1 MKINWKALFNR
12 RPLRLPGWVA
22 LGRRTINQRLVTLF
36 AVLIGGFVLV
46 GTAYLG
52 VVALNSVSDSTDERV
67 SQFGFIVDR
76 IDAGMLR
83 ARSEEKD
90 FFAFRKPD
98 HLTKHAEAM
107 AGVYADIDKAQA
119 LAPDA
124 ESRSLLTEVRTYART
139 YHGTFNGVAEA
150 LKRAGYDDSS
160 GLYGLMRTSV
170 EDVEQLL
177 GGYQKQ
183 TGELITSVLQMRR
196 IEKDF
201 VQRSDP
207 KQIDRMAAEHDR
219 FLRLLGRAN
228 LPLGARSAID
238 EKIRVYHAA
247 FLGLAASYKEIADER
262 AAFENVVRKV
272 NPLLTSLN
280 GKKDK
285 TLRDNRTTQSV
296 TTRVITL
303 LFIGV
308 LLAITTI
315 VSVVLFNTRR
325 SITNPLDRLT
335 GTIAAITAGD
345 REARVKLATGDEMQQ
360 LGDALDRMMD
370 ERGKFMQTEAENE
383 RLNNSVIAILRAV
396 SQLGKG
402 DLTMRVPVHEDIT
415 GALGDAINHMS
426 ESIGKTLGQVSVSSE
441 QVVATS
447 RQTRDITLQS
457 RETVL
462 GTARG
467 MNEIR
472 ATIQETAK
480 RIKRLGE
487 RSQEIGGIVKLIDTI
502 AERTNMLALN
512 ANMQAAQAGEAGRGF
527 MVVAAEVQ
535 RLAENAKEAAQ
546 QISKLVGNIQVE
558 TGDTI
563 AAMDQAIEEVVQG
576 SELAEQAAT
585 QMKRN
590 EEMVAA
596 LDGLG
601 KRLLDAVRAFR
612 LPPEYVRDGSG
623 KPDVSKPIAAVA

>member
-12 RPLRLPGWVA
+12 RPLRLPEWVA
-22 LGRRTINQRLVTLF
+22 AGRRTINQRLVTLF
-36 AVLIGGFVLV
+36 AVLVSGFILI

-52 VVALNSVSDSTDERV
+52 VVALNSVSDATDEKV
-67 SQFGFIVDR
+67 SEFGFVVDR
-76 IDAGMLR
+76 IEADMLR

-90 FFAFRKPD
+90 FFAYRKPD
-98 HLTKHAEAM
+98 YLTKHAEAM
-107 AGVYADIDKAQA
+107 ASVYTDIDKAQA

-124 ESRSLLTEVRTYART
+124 ESRSLLTDIRTYVKT

-150 LKRAGYDDSS
+150 LKRAGYDDNS

-170 EDVEQLL
+170 EDVEQQL
-177 GGYQKQ
+177 GGQKQ
-183 TGELITSVLQMRR
+183 AGELTTSVLQMRR

-201 VQRSDP
+201 VQRNDA
-207 KQIDRMAAEHDR
+207 KQIERMAAEQDH
-219 FLRLLGRAN
+219 FFRLLGRAN
-228 LPLGARSAID
+228 LPPATRSAID
-238 EKIRVYHAA
+238 EKVRVYNAA
-247 FLGLAASYKEIADER
+247 FLGLVASYKEIADER
-262 AAFENVVRKV
+262 AAFESVVRKV
-272 NPLLTSLN
+272 TPLLTSLN

-296 TTRVITL
+296 TTRIITL

-335 GTIAAITAGD
+335 GTLAAITAGD

-426 ESIGKTLGQVSVSSE
+426 ESIGKTLGQVNVSSE

-447 RQTRDITLQS
+447 RQTRDLTLQS

-546 QISKLVGNIQVE
+546 QISKLVVNIQVE

-612 LPPEYVRDGSG
+612 LPPEYVRDGAKS
-623 KPDVSKPIAAVA
+623 DVSKPMAAVA